1 MTQTG
6 SNPRNKCVISC
17 RLNLDSTDSSNDL
30 ALGMRS
36 DKGAGVE
43 LAAENH
49 HLSPSQFVATALA
62 MIFDD

>member
-1 MTQTG
+1 
-6 SNPRNKCVISC
+6 
-17 RLNLDSTDSSNDL
+17 
-30 ALGMRS
+30 MRS